1 MLSPKLSAS
10 DCLWF
15 DMDFVADNLRISRE
29 EAHTKL
35 QAILFNM
42 GYSWYVYTPN
52 KVRKTDATHLAATSY
67 KTIYKATEGFCNG
80 VECYLSRDGVITPAV
95 KSVVRSV
102 E

>member
-1 MLSPKLSAS
+1 MLSPKLSAF

-15 DMDFVADNLRISRE
+15 DMDFVAGNLRISRE
-29 EAHTKL
+29 EAHTNL
-35 QAILFNM
+35 QTILFNM
-42 GYSWYVYTPN
+42 GYSWYVDTPD

-67 KTIYKATEGFCNG
+67 KTIYTAAEGFCNG
-80 VECYLSRDGVITPAV
+80 VECYLSRDGAIIPVV